1 MHNGTKEETVSAE
14 HYFETQKY
22 RCLIEYPPTSQP
34 QPTLYMLMCGMEYCA
49 PDKAFGPIRRSGY
62 HLHVVLSGE
71 GTVEVEGKCTRLH
84 TGQMFMEKPGEIT
97 HYYPDPENPWAYC
110 WVTFDGVRAAYY
122 AEQAGFRPGVNTR
135 SCYVDTREF
144 YKLTEKLLEKPNLNL
159 PYSLRRLGLMCQFIA
174 LAVESHQRGSEGH
187 GRGGVAH
194 SADNYIDHAIDFIR
208 NNYSTIKVSDIAE
221 YIGVDRS
228 YFANLFKKRTGI
240 SPKDYLLCVR
250 MEMSM
255 QLLRTTAMP
264 IQTVAEYVG
273 YENPLTFSKVFKKCL
288 GVSPKYY
295 RNQPDSERPLLPEEL
310 QLPEK

>member
-1 MHNGTKEETVSAE
+1 MSAE
-14 HYFETQKY
+14 HYFETKKY
-22 RCLIEYPPTSQP
+22 RCLIEYPPTSPIP
-34 QPTLYMLMCGMEYCA
+34 QLYLVMCGMEYCA
-49 PDKAFGPIRRSGY
+49 PDKSFGPVKRSGY

-71 GTVEVEGKCTRLH
+71 GTVEVAGRTTRLH

-110 WVTFDGVRAAYY
+110 WVTFDGPRASFY
-122 AEQAGFRPGVNTR
+122 AEQAGFKPGINTR
-135 SCYVDTREF
+135 NSYVDTREF
-144 YKLTEKLLEKPNLNL
+144 YKLTEQLLDKPNLNL
-159 PYSLRRLGLMCQFIA
+159 PGRLRRFGLMYQFVA
-174 LAVESHQRGSEGH
+174 LAVESQQRANDGR

-194 SADNYIDHAIDFIR
+194 SADNYVDHAIDFIR

-228 YFANLFKKRTGI
+228 YFANLFKKHTGI
-240 SPKDYLLCVR
+240 SPKDYLLRVR

-255 QLLRTTAMP
+255 QLLRNTAMP
-264 IQTVAEYVG
+264 IQDVAEYVG

-295 RNQPDSERPLLPEEL
+295 RNQPDSERPALPEEL
-310 QLPEK
+310 RLPLEKS